1 MNAKRGSGGAD
12 EKRERWLTPVYRLP
26 MSKGND
32 VAEYSNL
39 VIKCLIVF
47 GEHTAYTIWWQ
58 YYSES
63 TRGRGPFLTASLMFH
78 LINK

>member
-47 GEHTAYTIWWQ
+47 GEHTVYTIWWQ

-63 TRGRGPFLTASLMFH
+63 TRGRGPFLTASLMFQ